1 MSQSGI
7 YDQST
12 SGPDI
17 ETLTGNSGGAVSP
30 DGLFNINIVGDTAD
44 GISVVGNPGTNT
56 LTINSTADPQFL
68 SATVTTNDATPT
80 PIITIPIANDTAYIL
95 WSRVIGFSTAGAV
108 GGMLQCCVR
117 NNAGVLSVV
126 NAVDFLR
133 DDESLPTAAY
143 TGVTSGT
150 DLVIQVTGVAATTIY
165 WKFEGNFSSVG
176 P

>member
-7 YDQST
+7 YDSST

-17 ETLTGNSGGAVSP
+17 ETLTGNSGGAVAP
-30 DGLFNINIVGDTAD
+30 DGAFNIN
-44 GISVVGNPGTNT
+44 VVGNTAQGVTVVGTPLSNT
-56 LTINSTADPQFL
+56 LTINSAADPNFL

-80 PIITIPIANDTAYIL
+80 TLLTIPIANNTAYIL
-95 WSRVIGFSTAGAV
+95 WSRIVGYASTGAV

-117 NNAGVLSVV
+117 NQAGVLSVV

-133 DDESLPTAAY
+133 DDDALPTALY
-143 TGVTSGT
+143 SGIVSGT

-165 WKFEGNFSSVG
+165 WKFQGNFTSVG